1 MKNAIRAILALM
13 VLLAFA
19 ATACGSAP
27 SGNDAALAPAA
38 ISLTWTEDSLDTLTV
53 TWQTTAAAAGQVRFG
68 PRAAGAG
75 AVRTVAAQMQPVHTN
90 QGVRYVHS
98 AVLRGLQPDTDYRYQ
113 VAAGAVWSRSYR
125 FTAAGQQAFAFL
137 VFGDSQ
143 SVNYAVWRD
152 TLQQA
157 RLANPGA
164 AFMTVVGDLVDVGGD
179 YGQWQDWFGAGEGV
193 LESLPVMP
201 LPGNHESYT
210 PERVFSRPQL
220 FTSLFSLPQNGP
232 AGMQEQ
238 AYSFDYGDVHFV
250 MLDTQAGEQ
259 REFLPDLL
267 QRQTAWLETDLAGS
281 GAKWKIVFMHRP
293 PYDNKSFRDN
303 IAVRQAFTPLFDQ
316 YGVDLVFS
324 GHDHVYARS
333 HPLLDGTAAARGP
346 VYIATGRSGSKV
358 YANTAANPLN
368 AVFYNPQDEPN
379 YLTVTVGSDSIRVVA
394 VKQSGAV
401 LDSWTLRKPGA

>member
-267 QRQTAWLETDLAGS
+267 QRQTAWPAAVQS
-281 GAKWKIVFMHRP
+281 GRSCLCTVRLMIIKASGIISLSGKRSRLYLINMASIWYSADTITFMHARIRCLTARRLRAGLSILP
-293 PYDNKSFRDN
+293 PAEA
-303 IAVRQAFTPLFDQ
+303 AVRSMPILPPTHSMRSFTTRRT
-316 YGVDLVFS
+316 S
-324 GHDHVYARS
+324 RI
-333 HPLLDGTAAARGP
+333 T
-346 VYIATGRSGSKV
+346 
-358 YANTAANPLN
+358 
-368 AVFYNPQDEPN
+368 
-379 YLTVTVGSDSIRVVA
+379 
-394 VKQSGAV
+394 
-401 LDSWTLRKPGA
+401 